1 MVDVED
7 IDVAVIASYASFKF
21 EKEPLLYQ
29 KKKIP
34 LCKQLCPEDMS
45 SVIISLHALTG
56 ADAVSGF
63 YGHSKKVIYEEVK
76 KSEEA
81 KQLITNLGMYDIPS
95 EEDIKKMLNVP
106 HQFHLCR

>member
-7 IDVAVIASYASFKF
+7 IDVAVIASYALFKF
-21 EKEPLLYQ
+21 EKELLLYQ

-63 YGHSKKVIYEEVK
+63 YGHSKKVIYEKVK